1 MKTKQLNKEQILAAL
16 QGKITIM
23 LGGSSSLY
31 VRGLSTKVPGDLD
44 LIIMPNQFQDAC
56 TAIEAMGGII
66 WLDHPDS
73 VGFDLRRQYKIGDE
87 KVDLFIVGMNPPVD
101 RIGDYYYAKPEMV
114 WAARGYYAGKGSKKY
129 QDQLI
134 AGGFWTEDRR
144 PTGKQKRMSFTKK
157 VKLWL
162 KPRLLRLVSGL

>member
-1 MKTKQLNKEQILAAL
+1 MKTQMNKEQILTAL
-16 QGKITIM
+16 STRITVM

-31 VRGLSTKVPGDLD
+31 VRGLTTKVPGDLD
-44 LIIMPNQFQDAC
+44 LIVMPNQFQDAC
-56 TAIEAMGGII
+56 KCIEDLGGII
-66 WLDHPDS
+66 WLDHPES

-114 WAARGYYAGKGSKKY
+114 WAARGYYAGKGSTKY

-134 AGGFWTEDRR
+134 DQGFWTEDRR
-144 PTGKQKRMSFTKK
+144 PKKRQRKLTFIKK

-162 KPRLLRLVSGL
+162 KPRLLRLLSGL